1 MYDVFKNSVFKSA
14 VFFLFVFF
22 ATTVSVQASLPETT
36 YSEIVKSPYDKR
48 TYRYFTLGNGIRV
61 ALVHSANTETAAAAV
76 GVHVG
81 HQQNPD
87 EWPGLAHLLEH
98 MLFLGSEK
106 YPDAN
111 SFDEFISSQGGSSNA
126 FTSNT
131 DTVFFIDIPNNHLF
145 PALERMSW
153 FFRAPLLDPEYL
165 DRERHAVD
173 SEFQIN
179 RQKDLHRLYMVEK
192 FTSNPAHPIHRFADG
207 NLQTLQDHDGL
218 KLREAL
224 QTFHHNWYVGENI
237 SVVLVSH
244 HSLDD
249 MEKEVR
255 AQFSH
260 VTSRSSAIKP
270 KLPPRFT
277 KEQLGVRID
286 VQGQQQHKQIDIVF
300 PLAVNPNH
308 QREKTTGY
316 LSHILAHEAKG
327 TLHHVLKEKGWIQ
340 ALDSW
345 GGDDGTEALLDISI
359 RLTDEGFKHI
369 EEIVAQ
375 VFAYLSFIKKEGVTQ
390 ELFHDLQQQQ
400 ELRFRFLEEDTPEN
414 TAIDLVTAMPDHT
427 PGQLI
432 QSQYLIH
439 DFNPKRIAQIL
450 ESLTPDNM
458 ILRVITDSAPD
469 VPEKDLIT
477 ETWTETL
484 YSVRKLSDKQK
495 KAMVSAALDPALSLP
510 PLNPY
515 MPEELTL
522 VEEDESD
529 YPEPITASGVKAW
542 FKHDQHFQ
550 IPRNDIFTQFHMPDQ
565 PESPK
570 QEMLLALFTN
580 IFNNRLND
588 TLYLASLANQNYGIR
603 VTNQNFMLQASGY
616 NDKLPSF
623 YLSLLQHLKE
633 FTFEDGEFEQEREE
647 ILEALENTAFRD
659 PHVQLRIA
667 FAAIRHT
674 YSSTPQQAI
683 EELKTITPKELRTWH
698 ESLFSHISAKTLIH
712 GNMKRN
718 TAENLIKELTAF
730 VGTPAEEQP
739 SKSIR
744 KLPDNLEIKH
754 CSRTYK
760 NSDASLLVVTAS
772 NTKDIK
778 TRATYRLLNTLLRE
792 PFYSKLRTEEQLGY
806 LVTTM
811 FWEDRNYPALAFFI
825 QSPEHEPAFLDQ
837 QTTAFL
843 TSYNDEIQSLTQE
856 QLTDIKEGHLSHL
869 KEPHTSLH
877 DQSADYW
884 SDIAAGFT
892 GFDQAKQLAEAI
904 RQVSI
909 EDIQQLYQTLFSG
922 RNQVTIYGYS
932 DDQEPDTRPLPCN
945 DPVFTKQFEAQ

>member
-1 MYDVFKNSVFKSA
+1 MYDVFKRA
-14 VFFLFVFF
+14 MFFFFVFIP
-22 ATTVSVQASLPETT
+22 AVVQASQSVSEAV
-36 YSEIVKSPYDKR
+36 YSEVVKSPYDTR
-48 TYRYFTLGNGIRV
+48 TYRYFTLSNGIRV
-61 ALVHSANTETAAAAV
+61 TLVHSVNTETAAAAV

-131 DTVFFIDIPNNHLF
+131 DTVFFIDIPSNQAF

-207 NLQTLQDHDGL
+207 NLQTLQDHHGL
-218 KLREAL
+218 RLREAL
-224 QTFHHNWYVGENI
+224 QAFHHDWYVGENI

-255 AQFSH
+255 TLFSH
-260 VTSRSSAIKP
+260 VTSRSSAIKL

-300 PLAVNPNH
+300 PLAVNPYH
-308 QREKTTGY
+308 LREKASYY

-345 GGDDGTEALLDISI
+345 SGDDGTEALLDISI

-369 EEIVAQ
+369 DEIVAQ
-375 VFAYLSFIKKEGVTQ
+375 VFAYLAFIKKEGITQ
-390 ELFHDLQQQQ
+390 KLFRDLQQQQ

-414 TAIDLVTAMPDHT
+414 TAIDLVTSMPDHT
-427 PGQLI
+427 PEQLI

-439 DFNPKRIAQIL
+439 DFNPKRISQIL
-450 ESLTPDNM
+450 ENLTPDKM
-458 ILRVITDSAPD
+458 ILRVISDSAPD
-469 VPEKDLIT
+469 VPDKDLMT
-477 ETWTETL
+477 ETWTETI

-495 KAMVSAALDPALSLP
+495 KAMFTAALDPALSLP
-510 PLNPY
+510 PINPY

-522 VEEDESD
+522 VEEDEGKK
-529 YPEPITASGVKAW
+529 PETIATPGVKAW
-542 FKHDQHFQ
+542 FKHDHHFQ

-565 PESPK
+565 PESPR

-580 IFNNRLND
+580 ILNSRLND

-603 VTNQNFMLQASGY
+603 ATNKNFVLQASGY
-616 NDKLPSF
+616 NDRLPSF
-623 YLSLLQHLKE
+623 YRNLLQHLKE
-633 FTFEDGEFEQEREE
+633 FTFEDAELEQEKEE

-659 PHVQLRIA
+659 PHIQLRTA

-674 YSSTPQQAI
+674 YSSTPQEAAR
-683 EELKTITPKELRTWH
+683 ELKTITPKELRAWH
-698 ESLFSHISAKTLIH
+698 KNLFSHISAKTLIH
-712 GNMKRN
+712 GNMKRS
-718 TAENLIKELTAF
+718 TAESLVKDVAAF
-730 VGTPAEEQP
+730 VGDSAKEQP
-739 SKSIR
+739 GHSIR
-744 KLPDNLEIKH
+744 KLPNHLENKH
-754 CSRTYK
+754 CSRSYK
-760 NSDASLLVVTAS
+760 NSDSSLLVVTAS
-772 NTKDIK
+772 NSRDMK
-778 TRATYRLLNTLLRE
+778 TRAVYRLLNTILKE
-792 PFYSKLRTEEQLGY
+792 PFYSQLRTEEQLGY
-806 LVTTM
+806 IVTTM
-811 FWEDRNYPALAFFI
+811 LWEDRSYPALALFI
-825 QSPEHEPAFLDQ
+825 QSPEHDAEFLDQ
-837 QTTAFL
+837 RTTAFL
-843 TSYNDEIQSLTQE
+843 MSYNDDIQALTHE
-856 QLTDIKEGHLSHL
+856 QLIKIKEGLLSHL

-877 DQSADYW
+877 NKSADYW

-904 RQVSI
+904 KQISI
-909 EDIQQLYQTLFSG
+909 EDIQKLYQLLLSG
-922 RNQVTIYGYS
+922 QNQITIYGYS
-932 DDQEPDTRPLPCN
+932 DDQESDTQPLPCN
-945 DPVFTKQFEAQ
+945 DPVFMKQFEAE